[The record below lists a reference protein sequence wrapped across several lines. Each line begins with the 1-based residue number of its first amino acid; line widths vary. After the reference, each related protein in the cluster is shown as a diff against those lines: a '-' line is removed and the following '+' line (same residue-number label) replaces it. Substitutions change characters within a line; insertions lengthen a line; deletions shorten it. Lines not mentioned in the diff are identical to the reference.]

1 MAIGLVVIRDRELF
15 YGPRFSRD
23 VYSFCRILSPYRRP
37 FASSARTHMRF
48 AFPSADRF
56 CGAPPHAPSW
66 PGVFYFRARFRTSK
80 QGLIQ
85 GDRDGLAAA
94 FPPGPL
100 FNWPCL
106 NSCMTRP
113 VVFLWRVRNL
123 SNPEREL
130 DGRS

>member
-15 YGPRFSRD
+15 YGPRLSSD
-23 VYSFCRILSPYRRP
+23 VYSLSHSFPP
-37 FASSARTHMRF
+37 SQAAFASSARTHMRF
-48 AFPSADRF
+48 AFLSADRF
-56 CGAPPHAPSW
+56 CGAPPYAPSW

-94 FPPGPL
+94 FPPGRL
-100 FNWPCL
+100 FNSPCL
-106 NSCMTRP
+106 NSCTTRP